1 MPLGRRLTHVDR
13 FHRTQFSLSCKP
25 MSTAEIWTTGF
36 PDPRVVARQAA
47 AAEAAGWDGMTVVD
61 SQNLTA
67 DSWVGLALAAQA
79 TERIGLGTGVTNP
92 VTRLPAVT
100 ASAAASVHIISGG
113 RVTIGIGRGDSA
125 LSHLGRAPASVDALE
140 RYIKVLQAYLRR
152 EEVDFADLGL
162 DTDVAPDVDALKL
175 KTRAMASRVDVVPA
189 DLPKVTVEVSS
200 TGPKVIAAA
209 ARHAD
214 RVVLAVGADPT
225 RIEWGIE
232 QARAVNPDVRIGA
245 FVNCVADPDVEVAQA
260 LIRGGMSTFT
270 RFSTMHGTP
279 TGPVDDVERETMAKL
294 IETYDMTHH
303 TRGDSRQAE
312 VLSPEFI
319 DRFGIAGAPE
329 MCADRLNDLIALG
342 LDKVIIVGPT
352 TGVDREKAKAANARF
367 AAEVLPMLKGS
378 PS

>member
-1 MPLGRRLTHVDR
+1 M
-13 FHRTQFSLSCKP
+13 
-25 MSTAEIWTTGF
+25 AEIWTTGI
-36 PDPRVVARQAA
+36 PDPRSIARHAQS
-47 AAEAAGWDGMTVVD
+47 AEAAGWDGFAVVD

-67 DSWVGLALAAQA
+67 DSWVGLTVAAQA
-79 TERIGLGTGVTNP
+79 TTSIGLGTAVTNP

-100 ASAAASVHIISGG
+100 ASAAASVHLVSRG

-125 LSHLGRAPASVDALE
+125 LSHLGRAPASVAALE

-162 DTDVAPDVDALKL
+162 DTDVAPDVDSLNL
-175 KTRAMASRVDVVPA
+175 KTRAMASRVNIVPD
-189 DLPKVTVEVSS
+189 DLPKVLVEVSS
-200 TGPKVIAAA
+200 TGPKVIEAA

-214 RVVLAVGADPT
+214 RVMLAVGADPK
-225 RIEWGIE
+225 RIQWGIE
-232 QARAVNPDVRIGA
+232 TARAVNPGVRIGA
-245 FVNCVADPDVEVAQA
+245 FVTCVTADDLDVARD

-303 TRGDSRQAE
+303 TRADSRQAA

-319 DRFGIAGAPE
+319 DRFGIVGPPQA
-329 MCADRLNDLIALG
+329 CADRLNELVELG
-342 LDKVIIVGPT
+342 LDKLIIVGPSM
-352 TGVDREKAKAANARF
+352 GADRELSMAAMARF
-367 AAEVLPMLKGS
+367 PQDVLPLVKG
-378 PS
+378 